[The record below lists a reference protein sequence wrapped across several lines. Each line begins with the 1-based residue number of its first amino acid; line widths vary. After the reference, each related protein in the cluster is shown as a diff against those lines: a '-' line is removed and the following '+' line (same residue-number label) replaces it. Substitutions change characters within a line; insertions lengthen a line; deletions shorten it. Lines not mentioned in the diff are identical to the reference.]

1 MLSIL
6 VTETAIN
13 EVGKHNLFNNIFYK
27 LKTNNIEFKILT
39 FKSKEEK
46 KVYSHRVLKPDV
58 IVTKISSFLLLN
70 NIFLFYKLIRL
81 KPDHLIIGG
90 YGYTQSWVS
99 LFYVSL
105 FGAKTTL
112 WTGASER
119 SSLSKNIFYFY
130 IKSFFI
136 KYFDNAIVYGT
147 KAFFYLRKLGFKK
160 KIILTKNIS
169 DIEFFK
175 KRNIKK
181 NKYSKKP
188 TFIYCGRLVKH
199 KGIEYLLK
207 TFQRFDKSKYKLI
220 IVGDGPLKTI
230 VNSKINSRKVNATYL
245 GQLNQYDLAEILNK
259 TDYFISP
266 SFNDPFSRILS
277 EAIASGCFCI
287 SSIYDDASLDLIK
300 TNNGITYDPQK
311 KNALF
316 NILSNIFNNPKI
328 LRLNRKSYKIINYN
342 TNRYSSEYSSL
353 IIELLNET

>member
-112 WTGASER
+112 WTGASET
-119 SSLSKNIFYFY
+119 SSLTKNIFYFY
-130 IKSFFI
+130 IKSFF
-136 KYFDNAIVYGT
+136 
-147 KAFFYLRKLGFKK
+147 KK
-160 KIILTKNIS
+160 
-169 DIEFFK
+169 
-175 KRNIKK
+175 
-181 NKYSKKP
+181 
-188 TFIYCGRLVKH
+188 
-199 KGIEYLLK
+199 
-207 TFQRFDKSKYKLI
+207 
-220 IVGDGPLKTI
+220 
-230 VNSKINSRKVNATYL
+230 
-245 GQLNQYDLAEILNK
+245 
-259 TDYFISP
+259 
-266 SFNDPFSRILS
+266 
-277 EAIASGCFCI
+277 
-287 SSIYDDASLDLIK
+287 
-300 TNNGITYDPQK
+300 
-311 KNALF
+311 
-316 NILSNIFNNPKI
+316 
-328 LRLNRKSYKIINYN
+328 
-342 TNRYSSEYSSL
+342 
-353 IIELLNET
+353 